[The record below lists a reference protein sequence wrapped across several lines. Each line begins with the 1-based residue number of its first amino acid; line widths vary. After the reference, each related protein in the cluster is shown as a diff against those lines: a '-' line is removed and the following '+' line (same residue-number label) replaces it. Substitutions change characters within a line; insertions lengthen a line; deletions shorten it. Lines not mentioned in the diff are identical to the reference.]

1 MMTARAAACLLAV
14 AAATTV
20 ATPGRSLSSS
30 FVLPH
35 AVKGSGWSAKQRRGG
50 WGKMK
55 VEVICVKTS
64 PSCRRQG
71 PAKLNCA
78 AGASLSDIV
87 APPPPE
93 SMGVFAQCCRAC
105 SEWRALEQ
113 QLVTL
118 ERQLADG
125 HAPSGAVAAALDA
138 ARLKVLRP
146 ALLAALELRDWQ
158 SGGAGRVRGDEC
170 LQVGYEAAVI
180 MWSQEGWEHA
190 RDLMQKDAQPSPTA
204 DHVRHLRA
212 TMRTIV
218 GNVEDSY
225 VETFPPAKE
234 ALPQGEGERYRA
246 QAVTVDLS
254 SSPPPDLA
262 ASSLHRISRV
272 AYDLL
277 TGKLRKREWLRSA
290 LAGLLSRVLSRRTAA
305 PQLAVGMR
313 SPAAHAPAGEGGA
326 GQAGVGE
333 GTLPLRFSRPRSSHR
348 PPRRRLRARGARRQR
363 LSTMDSDGRYAHAQ
377 HYLSKDFSTHSFSAS
392 HAPAITIKPGEL
404 IQVQTWDCYKG
415 AIDGMTAEQVALRR
429 FKDEE
434 VNPATG
440 PIYVEGAEAGD
451 TLSVTIH
458 HIQPGLRGCARTYVG
473 CGQLH
478 EQCSKPHAQFFG
490 IENGVVTMNSRISF
504 PSKPMLGV
512 IGVAPR
518 GRDAILTMP
527 AGAHGGNLDES
538 ANGIGA
544 TVHLQV
550 HHPGALLS
558 VGDMHAS
565 QGDGEICG
573 TGVEVGGD
581 VLLSVALR
589 KGQATEYP
597 VTELQDCFITHGVAE
612 DLNAACKIACEEAA
626 GLLVK
631 QWSFTPE
638 EAFIFLSV
646 QGNVGICQN
655 AHPWADSTVIAKCT
669 VPKLS
674 ACPSPFACDSAA
686 SAAVSAG
693 LSYSAIPAPASTG
706 LVEDELPELLIT
718 PQRNRI
724 MSFDT
729 RDPEQAAA
737 AMAAVRRCNQ
747 PVLLKHVGQAQGWHA
762 LESWTLERLA
772 SEFGAPAPP
781 APSATTSATTSST
794 TPGSSAVPVQN
805 NDGGGAPLVNVR
817 LAGCPNILQCNRQH
831 PLIRNGYFVPP
842 SQTRQIPVAEFLARI
857 RNDRAERGW
866 EPLVYGHEERLYLQS
881 HATPG
886 MLAECAVPHEWEELG
901 VEVSGCTNLWVS
913 TAGVLR
919 CVYAVLPPSLS
930 LPLPLPPSSLTLSLS
945 LARSL
950 VRSLALSVGGRVFA
964 GRCLSVRL
972 RVSVSLRER
981 ESERASE
988 RVSE

>member
-1 MMTARAAACLLAV
+1 MTAHAAACLLAV

-20 ATPGRSLSSS
+20 ATPGRSPSSG

-35 AVKGSGWSAKQRRGG
+35 AVKGAGAIGTGYWCSAMTVATR
-50 WGKMK
+50 
-55 VEVICVKTS
+55 CVTTT
-64 PSCRRQG
+64 PSCQSKG
-71 PAKLNCA
+71 LNCA
-78 AGASLSDIV
+78 AGASLPDIV

-93 SMGVFAQCCRAC
+93 PAESTGIFAQCCRAC
-105 SEWRALEQ
+105 SEWRALEP
-113 QLVTL
+113 QLGTL

-125 HAPSGAVAAALDA
+125 HAPSGAVTAALDA

-170 LQVGYEAAVI
+170 MQVGYEAAVI
-180 MWSQEGWEHA
+180 LWSREGWEHA
-190 RDLMQKDAQPSPTA
+190 RDLLQKDAPPFPTA
-204 DHVRHLRA
+204 EHFRHLRA

-262 ASSLHRISRV
+262 ESSLHRISRV

-290 LAGLLSRVLSRRTAA
+290 LAGLLSRALSRRTAA

-313 SPAAHAPAGEGGA
+313 STAAHAPAGEGGE
-326 GQAGVGE
+326 GQAGVRE
-333 GTLPLRFSRPRSSHR
+333 GTLPWRFSRPRSS
-348 PPRRRLRARGARRQR
+348 PRRLRARARRQR
-363 LSTMDSDGRYAHAQ
+363 LSTMDGDGRYAHAQ
-377 HYLSKDFSTHSFSAS
+377 HYLSKDFCTHSFSAS

-415 AIDGMTAEQVALRR
+415 AIDGLTAEQVALKR

-440 PIYVEGAEAGD
+440 PIYVEGAEPGD
-451 TLSVTIH
+451 TLSVMIH
-458 HIQPGLRGCARTYVG
+458 HVQPGPRGCARTYVG

-478 EQCSKPHAQFFG
+478 EQCPKPHAQFFG

-512 IGVAPR
+512 IGVAPK

-550 HHPGALLS
+550 HHPGGLLS

-638 EAFIFLSV
+638 EAFVFLSV

-669 VPKLS
+669 VPKLL
-674 ACPSPFACDSAA
+674 ACPSPFSCDAA
-686 SAAVSAG
+686 TGAAVGAG
-693 LSYSAIPAPASTG
+693 LSYPAIPAPASTG
-706 LVEDELPELLIT
+706 LVADELPELLIT

-772 SEFGAPAPP
+772 SEFGTPAPP
-781 APSATTSATTSST
+781 ASSATASSTTSST
-794 TPGSSAVPVQN
+794 TPCSSAVPVQN
-805 NDGGGAPLVNVR
+805 NGGGGAPLVNVR
-817 LAGCPNILQCNRQH
+817 LAGCPNILQCNRKH

-866 EPLVYGHEERLYLQS
+866 EPLVYGHQERLYLQS

-919 CVYAVLPPSLS
+919 
-930 LPLPLPPSSLTLSLS
+930 
-945 LARSL
+945 
-950 VRSLALSVGGRVFA
+950 
-964 GRCLSVRL
+964 
-972 RVSVSLRER
+972 
-981 ESERASE
+981 
-988 RVSE
+988 